1 MADKC
6 TEEAR
11 IRRNE
16 EDIQDLWKHRETDRS
31 ANERG
36 HERMHERIDA
46 MKNWVIA
53 GMGSMMLYFGVVFIQ
68 FVLNWISESGT
79 TP

>member
-11 IRRNE
+11 IRRSE
-16 EDIQDLWKHRETDRS
+16 EDIQDLWKHREADRS

-53 GMGSMMLYFGVVFIQ
+53 GMGTMSLYFAIALVQFI
-68 FVLNWISESGT
+68 LNWIAKSGT
-79 TP
+79 P